1 LGRFRSCRRSK
12 NGRKDALRGK
22 ALCGRRGVCR
32 TRNLEDDRSKPTH
45 GAIANVGMREKQKD
59 KKAAAELQKR
69 EQGVAFF
76 FWLNLRFG

>member
-1 LGRFRSCRRSK
+1 
-12 NGRKDALRGK
+12 
-22 ALCGRRGVCR
+22 
-32 TRNLEDDRSKPTH
+32 
-45 GAIANVGMREKQKD
+45 MREKQKD